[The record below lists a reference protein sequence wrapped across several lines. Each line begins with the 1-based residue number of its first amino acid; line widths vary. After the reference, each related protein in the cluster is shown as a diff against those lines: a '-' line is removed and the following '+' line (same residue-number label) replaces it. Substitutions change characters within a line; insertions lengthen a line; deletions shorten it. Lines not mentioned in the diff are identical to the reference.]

1 MAVTEQDINTAL
13 QTVVDP
19 LTGQDFVAA
28 KAIKNMQ
35 IQAGAVSFDLVL
47 GYPAKSLWASFQQQ
61 LEHVVGQLPGV
72 SSVRVHVSSQV
83 VAHAAQPGVALLPQV
98 KNIIAVASGKGGV
111 GKSTTAANLALAA
124 LPGFTL
130 PGDTSASARYF
141 ARDVTTPFVL
151 RDGHLDVPT
160 GPGIGVEP
168 DLDML
173 DSITDRVERVD
184 SFSAAH

>member
-1 MAVTEQDINTAL
+1 M
-13 QTVVDP
+13 
-19 LTGQDFVAA
+19 
-28 KAIKNMQ
+28 
-35 IQAGAVSFDLVL
+35 
-47 GYPAKSLWASFQQQ
+47 
-61 LEHVVGQLPGV
+61 LETCIG
-72 SSVRVHVSSQV
+72 R
-83 VAHAAQPGVALLPQV
+83 
-98 KNIIAVASGKGGV
+98 
-111 GKSTTAANLALAA
+111 AANLALAA

-160 GPGIGVEP
+160 GPGIGVDP
-168 DLDML
+168 DLDFL

>member
-72 SSVRVHVSSQV
+72 SSVRVHVSTQ
-83 VAHAAQPGVALLPQV
+83 
-98 KNIIAVASGKGGV
+98 
-111 GKSTTAANLALAA
+111 T
-124 LPGFTL
+124 
-130 PGDTSASARYF
+130 
-141 ARDVTTPFVL
+141 
-151 RDGHLDVPT
+151 VP
-160 GPGIGVEP
+160 
-168 DLDML
+168 
-173 DSITDRVERVD
+173 
-184 SFSAAH
+184 A